1 MNGQQE
7 RVLLVAQPDQG
18 GTDEREDG
26 KVRERRTRL
35 GFGAG
40 EERRLALRPGQVRE
54 VEPLDR

>member
-1 MNGQQE
+1 M
-7 RVLLVAQPDQG
+7 LLVAQPDQG